1 MSFDLPPSIEKQV
14 QEFAQAQQISDTE
27 ALIRLI
33 QDGLS
38 VLTVPVPN
46 PDRSSYAS
54 MFGAVKNG
62 YGSKEAID
70 KAIAEERDA
79 W

>member
-1 MSFDLPPSIEKQV
+1 MSFDLPPSIKKQV

-38 VLTVPVPN
+38 VLTVPMPK
-46 PDRSSYAS
+46 PDRPSYAS

-62 YGSKEAID
+62 YGSVEAID
-70 KAIAEERDA
+70 KAIAGERDA